1 MLIFIKDLN
10 CTLRLFMS
18 MTQFYLASCRDRGG
32 KDCWLRVFLL
42 ELQTVRAL
50 SVIVKTDGS
59 FAALVPIDR
68 IWGSIIRGGALNPLY
83 GSWAQG
89 EWWLVRRCDQ
99 KIIVPRPR
107 DQNKSGRNIPCLGWA
122 GQHCTGGWRVMV
134 RQHATEADTTHWHQ
148 HRQAWCLHRLKR
160 TNSVIFVSDMLF
172 LELSWSDL
180 LQVQNAFSRW

>member
-42 ELQTVRAL
+42 ELQMVRAL

-89 EWWLVRRCDQ
+89 EW
-99 KIIVPRPR
+99 
-107 DQNKSGRNIPCLGWA
+107 
-122 GQHCTGGWRVMV
+122 
-134 RQHATEADTTHWHQ
+134 
-148 HRQAWCLHRLKR
+148 
-160 TNSVIFVSDMLF
+160 
-172 LELSWSDL
+172 
-180 LQVQNAFSRW
+180 

>member
-59 FAALVPIDR
+59 FAALIQCSLTLTMCHRD
-68 IWGSIIRGGALNPLY
+68 LNMTK
-83 GSWAQG
+83 
-89 EWWLVRRCDQ
+89 R
-99 KIIVPRPR
+99 
-107 DQNKSGRNIPCLGWA
+107 KS
-122 GQHCTGGWRVMV
+122 V
-134 RQHATEADTTHWHQ
+134 
-148 HRQAWCLHRLKR
+148 
-160 TNSVIFVSDMLF
+160 
-172 LELSWSDL
+172 
-180 LQVQNAFSRW
+180 

>member
-50 SVIVKTDGS
+50 SVIMKTDGS

-68 IWGSIIRGGALNPLY
+68 IWGSIICSGALNPLY

-89 EWWLVRRCDQ
+89 EW
-99 KIIVPRPR
+99 
-107 DQNKSGRNIPCLGWA
+107 
-122 GQHCTGGWRVMV
+122 
-134 RQHATEADTTHWHQ
+134 
-148 HRQAWCLHRLKR
+148 
-160 TNSVIFVSDMLF
+160 
-172 LELSWSDL
+172 
-180 LQVQNAFSRW
+180 